1 MNNRKTVLEL
11 TADEAKRFFLKHESY
26 CNIDLPKYF
35 SFSEI
40 LEKVSQEL
48 SDKLLSNFK
57 KKDAEGKYIMSRL
70 DDINYLMYA
79 NKDGK
84 LSWRP
89 LQIIHPLVY
98 VALVH
103 EITKENNWDKLRSR
117 FRKFQNNEKIKC
129 LSIPVQSENKQSDKA
144 QQISKWWEKVEQQ
157 SILLSLEYDYIFD
170 TDVAD
175 CYGSVYTHAI
185 AWSVEGREN
194 AKENRSGGLGN
205 YIDKSIQNA
214 QYGQTNGI
222 PQGSVLMDFI
232 AEIILGYIDRILGA
246 ILKKQKIKDYKILRY
261 RDDYKIF
268 VHNLN
273 DGEKILKLL
282 AEIMMPFGFKL
293 NSSKTEGSQDVI
305 TQSIKKDKLAWI
317 SVPQNYK
324 NSLQKRLLLIRQH
337 SINYPNSGSLS
348 TSLNEYDKDIEI
360 YFKNKEDFECFIILY
375 MLVIQ
380 NDINLLLV
388 YFSFFLKL
396 MKEWDNKYNL
406 NDIKQ
411 LISIISD
418 IAYYNPKVIPVCCAI
433 ISKLLDKLDN
443 NKSIAKLVHKKLSRM
458 PNSGFT
464 QIWLQRMLKANLDD
478 YDFSEKMCNLQEIS
492 LWNNYWVKESNM
504 LNILNNTLI
513 FHKDKFDEL
522 NDVIPNEEI
531 DIFDY

>member
-1 MNNRKTVLEL
+1 MNRKTVLEL
-11 TADEAKRFFLKHESY
+11 TADEARKFFLKHESY

-48 SDKLLSNFK
+48 SDKSLSDFK
-57 KKDAEGKYIMSRL
+57 KKDTDGKYIMSRL

-89 LQIIHPLVY
+89 LQIIHPLVC
-98 VALVH
+98 VSLVH
-103 EITKENNWDKLRSR
+103 EITKPENWEKLHSR
-117 FRKFQNNEKIKC
+117 FREFQENSKIKC
-129 LSIPVQSENKQSDKA
+129 LSIPIQSENKQSDKA
-144 QQISKWWEKVEQQ
+144 QQISNWWEQVEHQ

-194 AKENRSGGLGN
+194 AKENRNGGLGN

-232 AEIILGYIDRILGA
+232 AEIVLGYIDKILSEKLDGQQ
-246 ILKKQKIKDYKILRY
+246 ISKYKILRY

-268 VHNLN
+268 VHNPN
-273 DGEKILKLL
+273 EGEKILQLL

-293 NSSKTEGSQDVI
+293 NSSKTKGSQDVI
-305 TQSIKKDKLAWI
+305 SQSIKKAKLAWLAI
-317 SVPQNYK
+317 PQN
-324 NSLQKRLLLIRQH
+324 NRVSLQKQILLIRQH
-337 SINYPNSGSLS
+337 SINFPNSGSLN
-348 TSLNEYDKDIEI
+348 TVLNK
-360 YFKNKEDFECFIILY
+360 F
-375 MLVIQ
+375 
-380 NDINLLLV
+380 
-388 YFSFFLKL
+388 
-396 MKEWDNKYNL
+396 DNKLEKMNK
-406 NDIKQ
+406 IQSIEQ
-411 LISIISD
+411 LTSIVTD
-418 IAYYNPKVIPVCCAI
+418 IAYHNPKVIPVCCAI

-492 LWNNYWVKESNM
+492 LWNNDWVKESNM

-522 NDVIPNEEI
+522 NDVIQNEEI

>member
-1 MNNRKTVLEL
+1 MDRKTVLEL
-11 TADEAKRFFLKHESY
+11 TADEAKKFFLKHESY

-35 SFSEI
+35 SFSEL
-40 LEKVSQEL
+40 LEKI
-48 SDKLLSNFK
+48 SNEF
-57 KKDAEGKYIMSRL
+57 EGKDLLNDFCQSKGAMSKQESV
-70 DDINYLMYA
+70 NYLLYA

-103 EITKENNWDKLRSR
+103 EITKENNWEKLRTR

-129 LSIPVQSENKQSDKA
+129 LSVPIQSDNQKSDKA
-144 QQISKWWEKVEQQ
+144 QQISYWWEQVEQQ

-194 AKENRSGGLGN
+194 AKENRKDGLGN

-232 AEIILGYIDRILGA
+232 AEIILGYIDRILGV

-268 VHNLN
+268 IQNPN

-293 NSSKTEGSQDVI
+293 NSSKTKGSQDVI
-305 TQSIKKDKLAWI
+305 TQSIKKDKLAWL
-317 SVPQNYK
+317 SVPQN
-324 NSLQKRLLLIRQH
+324 NGISLQKQILLIRQH
-337 SINYPNSGSLS
+337 SINYPNSGSLN
-348 TSLNEYDKDIEI
+348 TVLNKFDKKLEKINKIQSIEQI
-360 YFKNKEDFECFIILY
+360 
-375 MLVIQ
+375 
-380 NDINLLLV
+380 
-388 YFSFFLKL
+388 
-396 MKEWDNKYNL
+396 
-406 NDIKQ
+406 
-411 LISIISD
+411 ISIVTD
-418 IAYYNPKVIPVCCAI
+418 IAYHNPKVIPVCCAI
-433 ISKLLDKLDN
+433 ISKLLDKLN
-443 NKSIAKLVHKKLSRM
+443 NDKSIAKLVHQKLSRT

-478 YDFSEKMCNLQEIS
+478 YDFSEKMCNLQGDS
-492 LWNNYWVKESNM
+492 LWNNDWVKGRKM
-504 LNILNNTLI
+504 LNILNNSLI
-513 FHKDKFDEL
+513 FNKDKFDEL
-522 NDVIPNEEI
+522 NDVIQNEEI
-531 DIFDY
+531 NIFDY

>member
-1 MNNRKTVLEL
+1 MKRKTVLEL
-11 TADEAKRFFLKHESY
+11 TADEARKFFLKHESY

-48 SDKLLSNFK
+48 SDKSLSDFK
-57 KKDAEGKYIMSRL
+57 EKDTDGKYIMSRL

-98 VALVH
+98 VSLVH
-103 EITKENNWDKLRSR
+103 EITKPENWEKLHSR
-117 FRKFQNNEKIKC
+117 FREFQENRKIKC
-129 LSIPVQSENKQSDKA
+129 LSIPIQSENKQSDKA
-144 QQISKWWEKVEQQ
+144 QQISNWWEQVEQQ

-194 AKENRSGGLGN
+194 AKENRNGGLGN

-232 AEIILGYIDRILGA
+232 AEIVLGYIDKILSEKLDEQQ
-246 ILKKQKIKDYKILRY
+246 ISKYKILRY

-268 VHNLN
+268 VHNPN
-273 DGEKILKLL
+273 EGEKILQLL

-293 NSSKTEGSQDVI
+293 NSSKTKGSQDVI
-305 TQSIKKDKLAWI
+305 SQSIKKDKLAWLAI
-317 SVPQNYK
+317 PQN
-324 NSLQKRLLLIRQH
+324 NRVSLQKQILLIRQH
-337 SINYPNSGSLS
+337 SINFPNSGSLN
-348 TSLNEYDKDIEI
+348 TVLNK
-360 YFKNKEDFECFIILY
+360 F
-375 MLVIQ
+375 
-380 NDINLLLV
+380 
-388 YFSFFLKL
+388 
-396 MKEWDNKYNL
+396 DNKLEKMNK
-406 NDIKQ
+406 IQ
-411 LISIISD
+411 SIEQITSIVTD
-418 IAYYNPKVIPVCCAI
+418 IAYHNPKVIPVCCAI

-492 LWNNYWVKESNM
+492 LWNNDWVKESNM

-522 NDVIPNEEI
+522 NDVIQNDEI